1 MSILL
6 HQYLGS
12 GLQPGALTQD
22 LIEVQGDLTLLNQT
36 LHLLLVILRQDPHQG
51 LGGKPVLGSLLVIT
65 LGHVI
70 EHQVS
75 SLVDVMD
82 NLAKVAL
89 EVLGSQSLKIGERCW
104 RDVSLPL
111 EVTLASVNMFPHP

>member
-22 LIEVQGDLTLLNQT
+22 LIEVQSDLTLLNQT
-36 LHLLLVILRQDPHQG
+36 LHFLLVTLREDPHQG
-51 LGGKPVLGSLLVIT
+51 LGGKPVLGSLLVVT

-70 EHQVS
+70 EHKMS
-75 SLVDVMD
+75 CLVNVMND
-82 NLAKVAL
+82 LAKIAL
-89 EVLGSQSLKIGERCW
+89 EVLGS
-104 RDVSLPL
+104 
-111 EVTLASVNMFPHP
+111 